1 MTAPDHT
8 LRKSENPC
16 IEGGIQTCTP
26 IHSPGQLIGLEGPL
40 LGNLSHLQRACAAPS
55 WKVVFGLAGVIL
67 RR

>member
-26 IHSPGQLIGLEGPL
+26 KHTEIHIRATALNRYTT
-40 LGNLSHLQRACAAPS
+40 LG
-55 WKVVFGLAGVIL
+55 IL
-67 RR
+67 VTEPVG